1 MMERERT
8 VYNWYLNNCQFREAT
23 NIKVTFLNGKTE
35 CTVRPVYTRT
45 TKKYRYKEPVKSIF
59 GDDLLYQQVNYGLPP
74 ITSLRDIINPPCKV
88 NKCWCKLNIRI
99 ENIGKTVIKSPKM
112 TVWFKEENIERISD
126 RFHYHQSFLGCD
138 SNTIATLNA
147 EKSRKREV
155 FQEYRN
161 GVVYKPLD
169 KVFVQQDN
177 RDFSLSFI
185 PQRGIEKLPL
195 GWEFLC
201 EDYNQKGI
209 LTVNVCPVYEEKE
222 KIIEVKTKAE
232 EREEVLIEPKI
243 VEE

>member
-1 MMERERT
+1 MVVALEVLSLLKHLLLPRK
-8 VYNWYLNNCQFREAT
+8 NWRGLARLIIYVIILTSFVELPQEVFNAVCYSTPTDTYRNMYYLDM
-23 NIKVTFLNGKTE
+23 LHMLWS
-35 CTVRPVYTRT
+35 YM
-45 TKKYRYKEPVKSIF
+45 YR
-59 GDDLLYQQVNYGLPP
+59 LLDGEQRLLQ
-74 ITSLRDIINPPCKV
+74 
-88 NKCWCKLNIRI
+88 
-99 ENIGKTVIKSPKM
+99 IKSVDG
-112 TVWFKEENIERISD
+112 TE
-126 RFHYHQSFLGCD
+126 Y
-138 SNTIATLNA
+138 
-147 EKSRKREV
+147 V

-161 GVVYKPLD
+161 GLVYKPLD

-209 LTVNVCPVYEEKE
+209 LTVNVCLVYEEKE

>member
-1 MMERERT
+1 M
-8 VYNWYLNNCQFREAT
+8 YYLDM
-23 NIKVTFLNGKTE
+23 VHMLWS
-35 CTVRPVYTRT
+35 YM
-45 TKKYRYKEPVKSIF
+45 YRLL
-59 GDDLLYQQVNYGLPP
+59 DDEQRLLQ
-74 ITSLRDIINPPCKV
+74 
-88 NKCWCKLNIRI
+88 
-99 ENIGKTVIKSPKM
+99 IKSVDG
-112 TVWFKEENIERISD
+112 TE
-126 RFHYHQSFLGCD
+126 Y
-138 SNTIATLNA
+138 
-147 EKSRKREV
+147 V

-222 KIIEVKTKAE
+222 EIIEVKTKAE
-232 EREEVLIEPKI
+232 EREEVLVGKHPTPILA
-243 VEE
+243 V